1 MPTEKSSKPKSFE
14 ERVTEKKIKLHE
26 RTIARLT
33 KQRDSAQGRLGSLL
47 SDFKASLRERDHL
60 NGVLAE
66 GRIALDLMRKRA
78 ATAAR
83 ERDHLQALFEAMVQ
97 RYVGTKLDTQQF
109 TFLQARQFLDNEWGS
124 LGAALAQIREQV
136 ESEHHDNGCMARVE
150 QEAA

>member
-1 MPTEKSSKPKSFE
+1 MPRVKSSKPNDE
-14 ERVTEKKIKLHE
+14 HPTIK
-26 RTIARLT
+26 RQRATIARVT

-47 SDFKASLRERDHL
+47 RELGDRLRERDHL

-78 ATAAR
+78 DTAAR
-83 ERDHLQALFEAMVQ
+83 QRDHLQALFEAMVQ